1 MSAEYIS
8 PPAAYRRDPVT
19 APGPTG
25 PLLLA
30 GLCLLLLALIWFVA
44 AFVPAAHLRDAVVLH
59 DFTLLRRPHVDAAA
73 NDLVRLF
80 GPAPYIAFGA
90 VLIAVTLARREWRA
104 ALAVAVVMS
113 MAPLSAG
120 LLKPLLAHAHDQ
132 TPGISIASA
141 SWPSGHST
149 AAAALVLCAV
159 MVSPARVRPLVAV
172 LGGLFA
178 LAVGSALLILAWH
191 MPSDVLGGYFL
202 AALWFALALAGLRVW
217 AGRARPLRDDPKS
230 ATQ

>member
-8 PPAAYRRDPVT
+8 PPATYRRDPDA
-19 APGPTG
+19 APGPSG
-25 PLLLA
+25 PLVLA
-30 GLCLLLLALIWFVA
+30 GLCLLLLALTWFLA
-44 AFVPAAHLRDAVVLH
+44 ALVPATHLRDAVVLH
-59 DFTLLRRPHVDAAA
+59 EFTLLSRPHVDAAA

-80 GPAPYIAFGA
+80 EPAPYILFGA
-90 VLIAVTLARREWRA
+90 VLVAVALAWREWRA
-104 ALAVAVVMS
+104 ALAVALVMS

-120 LLKPLLAHAHDQ
+120 LLKPLLAHPHDQ
-132 TPGISIASA
+132 TSGISISSA

-159 MVSPARVRPLVAV
+159 LVSPARLRPLVAL

-178 LAVGSALLILAWH
+178 LAVGGALLILAWH

-202 AALWFALALAGLRVW
+202 AALWFALALAALRVW
-217 AGRARPLRDDPKS
+217 TGRARPQRGDPNG
-230 ATQ
+230 AAQ